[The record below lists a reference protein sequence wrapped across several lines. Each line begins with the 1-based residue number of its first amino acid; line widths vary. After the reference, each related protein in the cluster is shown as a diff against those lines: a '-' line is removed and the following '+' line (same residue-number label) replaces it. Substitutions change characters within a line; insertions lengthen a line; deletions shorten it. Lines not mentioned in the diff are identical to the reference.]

1 MGIAYSTIGT
11 VSYSLHSCL
20 YQYPVLTSLW
30 VDFPVTHRPFLP
42 ISEPAVILE
51 KTEPITVMA
60 GNPFTLECKVG
71 GTPELITKWYKDG
84 RELKSDR
91 KYQITFFNNISTLK
105 VFSAD
110 RGDRGLY
117 TFEVHNEVG
126 DSSCTSSVD
135 VSGQLYVFIVHSC
148 L

>member
-1 MGIAYSTIGT
+1 
-11 VSYSLHSCL
+11 
-20 YQYPVLTSLW
+20 
-30 VDFPVTHRPFLP
+30 
-42 ISEPAVILE
+42 
-51 KTEPITVMA
+51 MA

-84 RELKSDR
+84 RELRSDR
-91 KYQITFFNNISTLK
+91 KYQITFSNNISTLK

-135 VSGQLYVFIVHSC
+135 VSGQLSVFVVHPC

>member
-1 MGIAYSTIGT
+1 
-11 VSYSLHSCL
+11 
-20 YQYPVLTSLW
+20 
-30 VDFPVTHRPFLP
+30 
-42 ISEPAVILE
+42 
-51 KTEPITVMA
+51 MA

-135 VSGQLYVFIVHSC
+135 VSGQLYVLFILVFKECFHFFPFSFS
-148 L
+148 

>member
-1 MGIAYSTIGT
+1 
-11 VSYSLHSCL
+11 
-20 YQYPVLTSLW
+20 
-30 VDFPVTHRPFLP
+30 
-42 ISEPAVILE
+42 
-51 KTEPITVMA
+51 MA

-84 RELKSDR
+84 RELRSDR

-105 VFSAD
+105 VFSAG
-110 RGDRGLY
+110 REDRGLY

-126 DSSCTSSVD
+126 DSSCISSVD
-135 VSGQLYVFIVHSC
+135 VSGQLYVFIVHTY